1 MDKHVSVLLNESI
14 QALDIVSSGIYVD
27 CTLGYGGHSSE
38 ILKKLTTGHL
48 YAIDQDIDAINESDK
63 KLKIISDKYTLINSN
78 FVNIK
83 EELLKYGV
91 KEVDGILFDLGVSSP
106 QLDEASRGFSYM
118 KDAFLDMRMNKDSK
132 LSAYNV
138 VNEYSVED
146 LTRIFRIYGEEKH
159 ARKIANAILDSRKNK
174 KINTT
179 LELVDII
186 DKQIP
191 YREKR
196 NSHPAKKVFQAIRIE
211 VNNELKVLEKAL
223 YDALDILKING
234 RLCVITFHS
243 LEDRICKKIFNEV
256 TMVDPLIKGIPNMN
270 KDLLPNYELVTKKA
284 IKPSLA
290 ELVNN
295 KRSKSAQLRVIERIK

>member
-1 MDKHVSVLLNESI
+1 MDKHVSVLLNEAI
-14 QALDIVSSGIYVD
+14 QALDIISSGIYID

-63 KLKIISDKYTLINSN
+63 KLKIISNRYTLINSN

-83 EELLKYGV
+83 EELLKYGI

-106 QLDEASRGFSYM
+106 QLDEASRGFSYI

-159 ARKIANAILDSRKNK
+159 ARKIANAIVDLRRNK

-256 TMVDPLIKGIPNMN
+256 TMVDPLIKGMPNMN

-284 IKPSLA
+284 IKPSFA
-290 ELVNN
+290 ELANN

>member
-1 MDKHVSVLLNESI
+1 MDKHVSVLLNEAI
-14 QALDIVSSGIYVD
+14 QALDIISSGIYID

-63 KLKIISDKYTLINSN
+63 KLKIISDRYTLINSN

-83 EELLKYGV
+83 EELLKYGI

-159 ARKIANAILDSRKNK
+159 ARKIANAIVDLRRNK

-256 TMVDPLIKGIPNMN
+256 TMVDPLIKGMPNMN

-284 IKPSLA
+284 IKPSYA
-290 ELVNN
+290 ELANN

>member
-1 MDKHVSVLLNESI
+1 MNKHVSVLLNEAI
-14 QALDIVSSGIYVD
+14 QALDIISSGIYID

-63 KLKIISDKYTLINSN
+63 KLKIISDRYTLINSN

-83 EELLKYGV
+83 EELLKYGI

-159 ARKIANAILDSRKNK
+159 ARKIANAIVDLRRNK

-256 TMVDPLIKGIPNMN
+256 TIVDPLIKGMPNMN

-284 IKPSLA
+284 IKPSYA
-290 ELVNN
+290 ELANN